1 MKVGEMVGLS
11 DIGVKSEIDAAM
23 SRIKKI
29 NEELMDIDDTAADCE
44 CAYFRPSVDG
54 GPAECEL
61 MTNLYCK
68 AGKCPLV
75 KDTEK

>member
-1 MKVGEMVGLS
+1 MG
-11 DIGVKSEIDAAM
+11 
-23 SRIKKI
+23 RIKKI

-44 CAYFRPSVDG
+44 CAYFKPSTDG

-68 AGKCPLV
+68 AGKCPLA
-75 KDTEK
+75 KNAEK

>member
-1 MKVGEMVGLS
+1 MKVGEMIGLNS
-11 DIGVKSEIDAAM
+11 IGVKSEIDAAM
-23 SRIKKI
+23 GRIKKI
-29 NEELMDIDDTAADCE
+29 NEELMDLDDTAADCE
-44 CAYFRPSVDG
+44 CAYFRPSADG

-75 KDTEK
+75 K